1 MKGKIF
7 IRIGILFIAAAVA
20 LTIYNVYE
28 GYRADRSSSQVM
40 ELLRKKIVVKEETH
54 VYRFSKRDMPTIVIK
69 GHRYVGW
76 ISIPS
81 L

>member
-40 ELLRKKIVVKEETH
+40 ELLRKKKHMFIDFLKE
-54 VYRFSKRDMPTIVIK
+54 IC
-69 GHRYVGW
+69 
-76 ISIPS
+76 
-81 L
+81 LQ